1 MRRRPP
7 RSTRTDTLCPYT
19 ARFRSRERAG
29 RAYECGDQAR
39 AGTGDRGFSR
49 RLTSVGL
56 CRTNPLAAPQQ
67 KDYIAGIMSHAP
79 TIFEAIVKQQAVGA
93 TYNRGEVTLT
103 PRSEE
108 HQSELQSLMRN
119 TYAVFC
125 MTKKNTH
132 T

>member
-67 KDYIAGIMSHAP
+67 KDYIAGIMNHAP
-79 TIFEAIVKQQAVGA
+79 TIFEAIVKQQAVAA
-93 TYNRGEVTLT
+93 TYNRGEVTLAPQDRKST
-103 PRSEE
+103 RLNSS
-108 HQSELQSLMRN
+108 H
-119 TYAVFC
+119 
-125 MTKKNTH
+125 
-132 T
+132 

>member
-1 MRRRPP
+1 MERTPP
-7 RSTRTDTLCPYT
+7 RSTRTAPLFPYT
-19 ARFRSRERAG
+19 PLFRARGAGGVAAARHARERAG

-79 TIFEAIVKQQAVGA
+79 TIFEAIVKPQAVEIGRA
-93 TYNRGEVTLT
+93 SWWEKGGQKV
-103 PRSEE
+103 
-108 HQSELQSLMRN
+108 
-119 TYAVFC
+119 
-125 MTKKNTH
+125 
-132 T
+132 